1 MSNYRTRL
9 NSKSL
14 CVALLAALLL
24 SSCATPKNVRYF
36 QDVEPGKQEQ
46 ITKVMEI
53 KVQSGD
59 KLSIVVNSRDP
70 LLADLFNLPVIS
82 HRIGYQGSSN
92 MSQQMSCYT
101 VDANGEIDFPV
112 IGKVC
117 VAGKK
122 REEIAAIIKQTLV
135 SRNLVNDPVV
145 TVEFANL
152 SINIIGEVS
161 KPGRYSIEK
170 DQVTLLDAISMA
182 GDLTIFGQRENV
194 IVMRQE
200 NGKQTTYAVNLT
212 SADSLFAS
220 PVYYLKQNDVVYVN
234 PNNARIRQSTVNGNN
249 TYSTSFWIS
258 LGSLL
263 TSVAVFLFK

>member
-1 MSNYRTRL
+1 MKNRNICL
-9 NSKSL
+9 
-14 CVALLAALLL
+14 ALLAILLL
-24 SSCATPKNVRYF
+24 SGCATPKNVRYF
-36 QDVEPGKQEQ
+36 QDIESGKQEQ
-46 ITKVMEI
+46 IAKVSEI
-53 KVQSGD
+53 KIQPGD

-82 HRIGYQGSSN
+82 HRIGYQNSSN
-92 MSQQMSCYT
+92 LSQQMSCYT
-101 VDANGEIDFPV
+101 VDNSGEIDFPV
-112 IGKVC
+112 IGKIIV
-117 VAGKK
+117 KDK
-122 REEIAAIIKQTLV
+122 NREEIAATIKQTLI

-152 SINIIGEVS
+152 NVNIIGEVNR
-161 KPGRYSIEK
+161 PGRYAIEK

-194 IVMRQE
+194 IVMRE
-200 NGKQTTYAVNLT
+200 EYGKQTSYQVNLT
-212 SADSLFAS
+212 SADELFAS